1 MSKLEELEEELYG
14 REGEEEVKRR
24 MREPRYGEGETQK
37 PASFWSFG
45 AQKKKVPRTR
55 IERVILRVFIALV
68 FIAVAAS
75 AAFFL
80 FFYLGSQGQEV
91 KITIHNA
98 GRVELGADFIIPISI
113 KNVSRSKLSDVEFS
127 IELPRGT
134 RIIEGG
140 VERAVLSRVTE
151 RLDDFAPGEERVRD
165 IRVRMFGKEGEGKK
179 IEAALLYRPE
189 GIGARFSSKQIEAFV
204 IERTP
209 FALSW
214 SAPDTLSSG
223 QEVLLSFRFSS
234 NADIPFENISFRF
247 EPSSGFSFIS
257 SIPAPDVS
265 ESIWHIGALDPGKE
279 YEIAIQGRVSGE
291 SGEVKVFRGELGVFN
306 ALTKEWTPYSES
318 VKTAEIEVSP
328 LSVTAFLNGSRIRDI
343 EPGEAL
349 IYTLRYKNNSTFSMQ
364 NVTVR
369 ARLDEGAEARQE
381 RLLEFSSL
389 SAGESGVFDERI
401 RSVVWGPA
409 SNSMLK
415 EIKSGEGGEFTFR
428 INTKSRP
435 IVRTSQDTNFV
446 VTLTSSIEAA
456 TIPQKFQGL
465 DVSSEDIL
473 ESRVAS
479 QVLFRGRAVFRASP
493 FNNSGPLPPRVG
505 VKTTYTLILE
515 ARNFTNDMSDVKVV
529 IPLPQN
535 VSWENTFSPRDATIA
550 FQAASR
556 EIHWNLGTLSAG
568 TGVIR
573 PSANAA
579 IQVSILPSEVDVGKP
594 ILLAGEARLSGRDT
608 FTNRDIV
615 KTAGSLTT
623 ELREDTP
630 AVSGEWEV
638 VR

>member
-14 REGEEEVKRR
+14 RESEEEIGRR
-24 MREPRYGEGETQK
+24 MREPRYGEGGAQK
-37 PASFWSFG
+37 PASFWFSG
-45 AQKKKVPRTR
+45 VPKKKTSRTR
-55 IERVILRVFIALV
+55 IERIIFRVFIALV

-98 GRVELGADFIIPISI
+98 GRVELGADFTIPISI
-113 KNVSRSKLSDVEFS
+113 KNVSRSKLNDVELS
-127 IELPRGT
+127 IGLPRGT
-134 RIIEGG
+134 RVIEGG
-140 VERAVLSRVTE
+140 IEKAVPSRITE
-151 RLDDFAPGEERVRD
+151 KLDDFAPGEERVRD
-165 IRVRMFGKEGEGKK
+165 IRVRMFGKEGEEKK
-179 IEAALLYRPE
+179 VETALLYRPE
-189 GIGARFSSKQIEAFV
+189 GISARFSSKQIEMFV

-214 SAPDTLSSG
+214 NIPDTLSNG
-223 QEVLLSFRFSS
+223 QEVLLLFRFLS
-234 NADIPFENISFRF
+234 NADMPFEDVSFRF
-247 EPSSGFSFIS
+247 EPSPGFSFIS
-257 SIPAPDVS
+257 SVPSPDAG
-265 ESIWHIGALDPGKE
+265 ESIWRIGALDPGRE
-279 YEIAIQGRVSGE
+279 HEIAIRGRVSGE
-291 SGEVKVFRGELGVFN
+291 SGEIKVFRGELGVFN
-306 ALTKEWTPYSES
+306 ALTKEWTAYSES

-328 LSVTAFLNGSRIRDI
+328 LSVTAFLNGSRTQDI
-343 EPGEAL
+343 EPGGAL
-349 IYTLRYKNNSTFSMQ
+349 IYALRYKNNAEFSMQ
-364 NVTVR
+364 NITVR
-369 ARLDEGAEARQE
+369 ARLDEGSEARQE

-389 SAGESGVFDERI
+389 SAGEGGVFDERI
-401 RSVVWGPA
+401 RSIVWGPS
-409 SNSMLK
+409 SNGMLK
-415 EIKSGEGGEFTFR
+415 EIKPGEGGEFTFR

-435 IVRTSQDTNFV
+435 IVRTPQDKNFV
-446 VTLTSSIEAA
+446 VTLASSIKAA

-465 DVSSEDIL
+465 DVSSKDLL
-473 ESRVAS
+473 ESKVSS
-479 QVLFRGRAVFRASP
+479 QVLFLGRAVFRASL

-515 ARNFTNDMSDVKVV
+515 ARNFTNDLGDVKVV

-535 VSWENTFSPRDATIA
+535 VSWENIFSPRDAAIA
-550 FQAASR
+550 FQTASR

-579 IQVSILPSEVDVGKP
+579 IQISILPSEVDIGKP
-594 ILLAGEARLSGRDT
+594 VLLAGEARLSGRDM

-615 KTAGSLTT
+615 KTASSLTT